1 MSLYEVMRL
10 SRQTVGASSHAC
22 GGQRKKSVSCGSG
35 VMPRNGSDSRVMC
48 WNGSGHG
55 VMPWNGGWYHR
66 SMPGVVRA
74 QSNTNGGGDGYAP
87 LRVFAPLREASAA
100 LASSLSDLSLNI
112 NGDEKV
118 SIRSIQGPVEEDM
131 GVCRKNLVD
140 VVGKRHPLLRTAA
153 DQIFSAGGKRLRP
166 LIVLLVARATYRMH
180 GLEDLTERHRRL
192 AEITEMIHTASLVHD
207 DVLDE
212 CDTRRGKRTVN
223 SIYGS
228 RVAVLVGDFLFA
240 QSSWFLANLDNLEVI
255 KLISQV
261 IADFADGEISQAA
274 SLFDASVTLDKYLEK
289 SFYKT
294 ASLIAASCRG
304 AAVFSECTEEE
315 KLAMYEYG
323 KHLGLA
329 FQVVDDIL
337 DFTQSSEKLGKPQ
350 GQDLAS
356 GNLTAPVL
364 FALQNPTTG
373 PRLLTLIESRFKKE
387 GSLQEALDLVAAG
400 GGIDQARKLARDEA
414 DVALAQLEVLPD
426 SDAKTSMVKMVDY
439 VLERLY

>member
-1 MSLYEVMRL
+1 
-10 SRQTVGASSHAC
+10 
-22 GGQRKKSVSCGSG
+22 
-35 VMPRNGSDSRVMC
+35 MPRRA
-48 WNGSGHG
+48 
-55 VMPWNGGWYHR
+55 
-66 SMPGVVRA
+66 GVVRPA
-74 QSNTNGGGDGYAP
+74 KHVQNTRISTNVYNNGPDADSKISNNLLKNVGP

-100 LASSLSDLSLNI
+100 LANSVKESLD
-112 NGDEKV
+112 V
-118 SIRSIQGPVEEDM
+118 SENKTSIKLIQAPVSKDM
-131 GVCRKNLVD
+131 DVCRKNLVD
-140 VVGKRHPLLRTAA
+140 VVGKRHPLLRAAA

-166 LIVLLVARATYRMH
+166 LIVLLVARATYTMH
-180 GLEDLTERHRRL
+180 GLDDLTDRHRRL

-212 CDTRRGKRTVN
+212 CDTRRGKDTVN
-223 SIYGS
+223 CTHGT

-274 SLFDASVTLDKYLEK
+274 SLFDMDVTLERYLEK
-289 SFYKT
+289 SFFKT

-315 KLAMYEYG
+315 KTAMYEYG

-337 DFTQSSEKLGKPQ
+337 DFTQSAEQLGKPQ
-350 GQDLAS
+350 GQDLAT

-364 FALQNPTTG
+364 YALEDKVVG
-373 PRLLTLIESRFKKE
+373 KRLRQLVQGKFQTE
-387 GSLQEALDLVAAG
+387 GSLEEALGLVEQG
-400 GGIDQARKLARDEA
+400 GGIARARQLARDEA
-414 DVALAQLEVLPD
+414 DIALSQLNILPESPSKD
-426 SDAKTSMVKMVDY
+426 SMVAMVDY